1 MVRRPP
7 NTLCVSAIDFAA
19 LHHAPLQV
27 MFCWQ
32 LKDLGVVKGYENAV
46 APISVGQ
53 AQAERMLD
61 ELLDSVQVS
70 SANIPDDFQIESH
83 AFHIPASKGL
93 IAASRYARHLVVGSR
108 GLSVWT
114 RISLDR
120 FPSKSSTSQTAPS
133 PSCTTA

>member
-7 NTLCVSAIDFAA
+7 NTLCVSPSISRPCITLPCRSCSAG
-19 LHHAPLQV
+19 
-27 MFCWQ
+27 Q

-108 GLSVWT
+108 GLSG
-114 RISLDR
+114 LDAH
-120 FPSKSSTSQTAPS
+120 FLGSVSKQIINFAD
-133 PSCTTA
+133 CTVTVVH

>member
-1 MVRRPP
+1 
-7 NTLCVSAIDFAA
+7 
-19 LHHAPLQV
+19 

-93 IAASRYARHLVVGSR
+93 SRLPATHV
-108 GLSVWT
+108 
-114 RISLDR
+114 I
-120 FPSKSSTSQTAPS
+120 
-133 PSCTTA
+133 